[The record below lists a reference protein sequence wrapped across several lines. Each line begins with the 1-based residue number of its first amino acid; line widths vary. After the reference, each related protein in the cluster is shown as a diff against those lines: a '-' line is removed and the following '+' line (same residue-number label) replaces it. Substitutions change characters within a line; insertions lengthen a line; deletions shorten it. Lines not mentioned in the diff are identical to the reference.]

1 MASLLDKSNLKQ
13 LANPPDPGKNNLG
26 SPTFHPSTFRKTT
39 LAILMRTSLFRF
51 SIALILIILAVCG
64 PQQPHGYTGD
74 LTIREI
80 STIGAS
86 VIFSK
91 L

>member
-1 MASLLDKSNLKQ
+1 
-13 LANPPDPGKNNLG
+13 
-26 SPTFHPSTFRKTT
+26 
-39 LAILMRTSLFRF
+39 MRTSLFRF